1 MDIYSMNVYRI
12 YFTIQID
19 CKGIISYTEAHISVR
34 ANSAEEAAKILK
46 ENFKFTYNKTNKIE
60 KLLD

>member
-12 YFTIQID
+12 YFTIQIS
-19 CKGIISYTEAHISVR
+19 CKGIISYAKAHISVR
-34 ANSAEEAAKILK
+34 ANSAEEATKILR
-46 ENFKFTYNKTNKIE
+46 ENFEFSYNKIDKIE